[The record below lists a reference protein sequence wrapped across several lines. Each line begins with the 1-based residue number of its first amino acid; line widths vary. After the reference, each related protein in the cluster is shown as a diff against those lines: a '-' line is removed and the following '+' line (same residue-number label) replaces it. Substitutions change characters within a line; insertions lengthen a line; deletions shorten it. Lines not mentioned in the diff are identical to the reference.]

1 MIKCNVTIVG
11 RVFRAPEIKNDR
23 EGNPFVTFGIST
35 ELKDNEEKRDID
47 ISVACD
53 GEDNHVLSLS
63 TGDRVKVKGI
73 LTFRKRED
81 VLFFNLSAKEV
92 KKDVKEKDRIEGE
105 MTFRGT
111 LGGKEIQEKQ
121 GKKGAYRVFDA
132 YSAEKVSEDNYA
144 YIWVHFVDFSAE
156 RPECLVPKA
165 GINAE
170 GALEVTLFND
180 RLDIG
185 CRVSSLSGWE
195 KQSSNQQ

>member
-1 MIKCNVTIVG
+1 MIKCNVTIIG

-23 EGNPFVTFGIST
+23 EGNPFVTFGVST
-35 ELKDNEEKRDID
+35 ELKDNGETRDID

-53 GEDNHVLSLS
+53 GEDDNVLGLS
-63 TGDRVKVKGI
+63 SGDRVKVKGVLI
-73 LTFRKRED
+73 FRKRED
-81 VLFFNLSAKEV
+81 VVFFNLSGSEV
-92 KKDVKEKDRIEGE
+92 KKDVKEKDKIEGT
-105 MTFRGT
+105 MSFRGT

-132 YSAEKVSEDNYA
+132 YSAEKIAEDLFS
-144 YIWVHFVDFSAE
+144 YIWVHFVDFSEE

-170 GALEVTLFND
+170 GALELTLFND

-185 CRVSSLSGWE
+185 CRVKSLSEWE
-195 KQSSNQQ
+195 KQFNNQ

>member
-23 EGNPFVTFGIST
+23 DGNPFVTFGIST
-35 ELKDNEEKRDID
+35 ELKEEEETRDID

-53 GEDNHVLSLS
+53 GEEDTVLSLS
-63 TGDRVKVKGI
+63 IGDRVKVKGV

-81 VLFFNLSAKEV
+81 VLFFNLSANEV
-92 KKDVKEKDRIEGE
+92 KKTKEKDKIEGD

-111 LGGKEIQEKQ
+111 LGGKDIPEKQ

-132 YSAEKVSEDNYA
+132 YSAEKITEDQFS
-144 YIWVHFVDFSAE
+144 YIWVHFIDFSDE
-156 RPECLVPKA
+156 RPDCLIPKT

-170 GALEVTLFND
+170 GTLELTLFND

-185 CRVSSLSGWE
+185 CRVKSISKWE
-195 KQSSNQQ
+195 KQTPNQ

>member
-23 EGNPFVTFGIST
+23 EGNPFVTFGVSS
-35 ELKDNEEKRDID
+35 ELKDNGETRDID

-53 GEDNHVLSLS
+53 GEDEEILSLS
-63 TGDRVKVKGI
+63 SGDRVKVKGV

-81 VLFFNLSAKEV
+81 VVFFNLSGSEV
-92 KKDVKEKDRIEGE
+92 KKDVKEKDKIEGT
-105 MTFRGT
+105 MSFRGT

-132 YSAEKVSEDNYA
+132 YSAEKIAEDKFA
-144 YIWVHFVDFSAE
+144 YIWVHFVDFSEE

-170 GALEVTLFND
+170 GALELNLFND

-185 CRVSSLSGWE
+185 CRVKSLSEWE
-195 KQSSNQQ
+195 KQFNNQ

>member
-1 MIKCNVTIVG
+1 MIKCNVTIIG

-23 EGNPFVTFGIST
+23 EGNPFVTFGVSS
-35 ELKDNEEKRDID
+35 ELKDNGETRDID

-53 GEDNHVLSLS
+53 GENDNVLGLS
-63 TGDRVKVKGI
+63 SGDRVKVKGV

-81 VLFFNLSAKEV
+81 IVFFNLSASEV
-92 KKDVKEKDRIEGE
+92 NKTKEKDKIEGS
-105 MTFRGT
+105 MIFRGT

-132 YSAEKVSEDNYA
+132 YSAEKIAEDNFS
-144 YIWVHFVDFSAE
+144 YIWVHFVDFSEE

-170 GALEVTLFND
+170 GTLELNLFND

-185 CRVSSLSGWE
+185 CRVKSLSEWE
-195 KQSSNQQ
+195 KQFNNQ

>member
-1 MIKCNVTIVG
+1 MIKCNVTIIG

-23 EGNPFVTFGIST
+23 EGNPFVTFGVSS
-35 ELKDNEEKRDID
+35 ELKDNGETRDID

-53 GEDNHVLSLS
+53 GEDDNVLGLS
-63 TGDRVKVKGI
+63 SGDRVKVKGV

-81 VLFFNLSAKEV
+81 VVFFNLSAS
-92 KKDVKEKDRIEGE
+92 DVNKTKEKDKIEGT
-105 MTFRGT
+105 MNFRGT
-111 LGGKEIQEKQ
+111 LCGKEIKEKQ

-132 YSAEKVSEDNYA
+132 YSAEKIAEDNFS
-144 YIWVHFVDFSAE
+144 YIWVHFVDFSEE

-170 GALEVTLFND
+170 GSLELNFFND

-185 CRVSSLSGWE
+185 CRVKSLSEWE
-195 KQSSNQQ
+195 KQSPNQ

>member
-35 ELKDNEEKRDID
+35 ELKEDEETHDID

-53 GEDNHVLSLS
+53 GEEDSVLSLS
-63 TGDRVKVKGI
+63 IGDRVKVKGV

-81 VLFFNLSAKEV
+81 VLFFNLSANEI
-92 KKDVKEKDRIEGE
+92 KKTKEKDKIEGD

-111 LGGKEIQEKQ
+111 LGGKVIPEKQ

-132 YSAEKVSEDNYA
+132 YSAEKVAEDQFS
-144 YIWVHFVDFSAE
+144 YIWVHFIDFSDE
-156 RPECLVPKA
+156 RPDCLIPKT

-170 GALEVTLFND
+170 GALELTLFND

-185 CRVSSLSGWE
+185 CRVKSISKWE
-195 KQSSNQQ
+195 KQTPNL

>member
-23 EGNPFVTFGIST
+23 EDNPFVTFGISS
-35 ELKDNEEKRDID
+35 ELKDNGETRDID
-47 ISVACD
+47 ISVASD
-53 GEDNHVLSLS
+53 GEDDVILGLSV
-63 TGDRVKVKGI
+63 GDRVKVKGV

-81 VLFFNLSAKEV
+81 VVFFNLSASGVDKT
-92 KKDVKEKDRIEGE
+92 KEKDRIEGT

-132 YSAEKVSEDNYA
+132 YSAEKVSEDKFS
-144 YIWVHFVDFSAE
+144 YIWVHFVDFSEE
-156 RPECLVPKA
+156 RPECLIPKA

-170 GALEVTLFND
+170 GALEMNLFND

-195 KQSSNQQ
+195 KQSNNQ

>member
-23 EGNPFVTFGIST
+23 EGNPFVTFGVSS
-35 ELKDNEEKRDID
+35 ELKDNGETRDID
-47 ISVACD
+47 ISVASD
-53 GEDNHVLSLS
+53 GEDDVILGLSV
-63 TGDRVKVKGI
+63 GDRVKVKGV

-81 VLFFNLSAKEV
+81 VVFFNLSASEV
-92 KKDVKEKDRIEGE
+92 DKTKDKDRIEGS

-132 YSAEKVSEDNYA
+132 YSAEKVAEDKFS
-144 YIWVHFVDFSAE
+144 YIWVHFVDFSEE

-170 GALEVTLFND
+170 GALEMNLFND

-185 CRVSSLSGWE
+185 CRVSSISGWE
-195 KQSSNQQ
+195 KQSNNQ

>member
-23 EGNPFVTFGIST
+23 EGNPFVTFGISS
-35 ELKDNEEKRDID
+35 ELKDNGETRDID
-47 ISVACD
+47 ISVASD
-53 GEDNHVLSLS
+53 GEDDVILGLSV
-63 TGDRVKVKGI
+63 GDRVKVKGV

-81 VLFFNLSAKEV
+81 VVFFNLSASGVDKT
-92 KKDVKEKDRIEGE
+92 KEKDRIEGT

-132 YSAEKVSEDNYA
+132 YSAEKVSEDKFS
-144 YIWVHFVDFSAE
+144 YIWVHFVDFSEE
-156 RPECLVPKA
+156 RPECLIPKA

-170 GALEVTLFND
+170 GALEMNLFND

>member
-23 EGNPFVTFGIST
+23 EGNPFVTFGVSS
-35 ELKDNEEKRDID
+35 ELKDNGETRDID

-53 GEDNHVLSLS
+53 GEDEEILSLS
-63 TGDRVKVKGI
+63 SGDRVKVKGV

-81 VLFFNLSAKEV
+81 VVFFNLSGSEV
-92 KKDVKEKDRIEGE
+92 KKNVKEKDKIEGT
-105 MTFRGT
+105 MSFRGT

-132 YSAEKVSEDNYA
+132 YSAEKIAEDKFA
-144 YIWVHFVDFSAE
+144 YIWVHFVDFSEE

-170 GALEVTLFND
+170 GALELTLFND

-185 CRVSSLSGWE
+185 CRVKSLSEWE
-195 KQSSNQQ
+195 KQFNNQ

>member
-23 EGNPFVTFGIST
+23 EGNPFVTFGISS
-35 ELKDNEEKRDID
+35 ELKDNGETRDID
-47 ISVACD
+47 ISVASD
-53 GEDNHVLSLS
+53 GEDDVILGLSV
-63 TGDRVKVKGI
+63 GERVKVKGV

-81 VLFFNLSAKEV
+81 VVFFNLSASEV
-92 KKDVKEKDRIEGE
+92 NKTKEKDRIEGT

-132 YSAEKVSEDNYA
+132 YSAEKVAEDKFS
-144 YIWVHFVDFSAE
+144 YIWVHFVDFSEE

-170 GALEVTLFND
+170 GALEMNLFND

-195 KQSSNQQ
+195 KQSNNQ

>member
-23 EGNPFVTFGIST
+23 EGNPFVTFGVSS
-35 ELKDNEEKRDID
+35 ELKDNGETRDID

-53 GEDNHVLSLS
+53 GEDEEILSLS
-63 TGDRVKVKGI
+63 SGDRVKVKGV

-81 VLFFNLSAKEV
+81 VVFFNLSGSEV
-92 KKDVKEKDRIEGE
+92 KKDVKEKDKIEGT
-105 MTFRGT
+105 MSFRGT

-132 YSAEKVSEDNYA
+132 YSAEKIAEDKFA
-144 YIWVHFVDFSAE
+144 YIWVHFVDFSEE

-170 GALEVTLFND
+170 GALELNLFND

-185 CRVSSLSGWE
+185 CRVKSLSEWE
-195 KQSSNQQ
+195 KQYNNQ

>member
-23 EGNPFVTFGIST
+23 EGNPFVTFGVSS
-35 ELKDNEEKRDID
+35 ELKDNGETRDID

-53 GEDNHVLSLS
+53 GEDEEILSLS
-63 TGDRVKVKGI
+63 SGDRVKVKGV
-73 LTFRKRED
+73 LTFRKRDD
-81 VLFFNLSAKEV
+81 VVFFNLSGSEV
-92 KKDVKEKDRIEGE
+92 KKDVKEKDKIEGT
-105 MTFRGT
+105 MSFRGT

-132 YSAEKVSEDNYA
+132 YSAEKIAEDKFA
-144 YIWVHFVDFSAE
+144 YIWVHFVDFSEE

-165 GINAE
+165 GINTE
-170 GALEVTLFND
+170 GALELTLFND

-185 CRVSSLSGWE
+185 CRVKSLSEWE
-195 KQSSNQQ
+195 KQFNNQ

>member
-1 MIKCNVTIVG
+1 MIKCNVTIIG

-23 EGNPFVTFGIST
+23 EGNPFVTFGVST
-35 ELKDNEEKRDID
+35 ELKDNGETRDID

-53 GEDNHVLSLS
+53 GEDDNVLGLS
-63 TGDRVKVKGI
+63 SGDRVKIKGV

-81 VLFFNLSAKEV
+81 VVFFNLSASEV
-92 KKDVKEKDRIEGE
+92 NKTKEKDKIEGT
-105 MTFRGT
+105 MNFRGT
-111 LGGKEIQEKQ
+111 LGGKEIKEKQ

-132 YSAEKVSEDNYA
+132 YSAEKIAEDNFS
-144 YIWVHFVDFSAE
+144 YIWVHFVDFSEE

-170 GALEVTLFND
+170 GALELNLFND

-185 CRVSSLSGWE
+185 CRVKSLSEWE
-195 KQSSNQQ
+195 KQSPNQ